1 MEELVAH
8 IAEKAGLDLATARE
22 ALGAVLAFLQ
32 KEAPEEEVAKLFAA
46 LPGADTLAL
55 VDANVGGGLLGSLGG
70 LLGGGGGGLMA
81 LAGQLGGLGL
91 SMDQMHTLGHEL
103 FAYGREKAGE
113 DTMGAIIGAVPGLS
127 QFV

>member
-32 KEAPEEEVAKLFAA
+32 KEAPAEEVAKLMAS

-55 VDANVGGGLLGSLGG
+55 LEGGQGGGLMGKIGG
-70 LLGGGGGGLMA
+70 MFGGGGGLMA

-103 FAYGREKAGE
+103 FAYGRDKVGE
-113 DTMGAIIGAVPGLS
+113 DSMGAIIGAVPGLS